1 MKSKE
6 PAIILYFISG
16 FIYLISLLFNVE
28 FMIVLTKPMIASS
41 MLFYYLQQSIG
52 AINFKYVV
60 ILFLLFIGGL
70 FNLFEDEF
78 ALIYTILLNLSAYSF
93 LLFLVIQDLKSIKNK
108 DIDVVNS
115 GYILLTLILLSSFV
129 YVCLFMIFDS
139 SLNIYFFIIIYSIV
153 LLLLGTFTTILY
165 VFSNSSKNLNL
176 IIAVFCFIVCD
187 LFYVLYYYYYDF
199 IFIRYISII
208 CNILSFYFIV
218 NYFLKRSISLK
229 INNK

>member
-16 FIYLISLLFNVE
+16 FFYLISLLFNIE
-28 FMIVLTKPMIASS
+28 FMIVLTKPMIGSS
-41 MLFYYLQQSIG
+41 MIFYYLHQSNG
-52 AINFKYVV
+52 AIKFKYVV
-60 ILFLLFIGGL
+60 ILFLFFISGL
-70 FNLFEDEF
+70 FNLFEDDF
-78 ALIYTILLNLSAYSF
+78 TLIYIILLNLIAYSV

-129 YVCLFMIFDS
+129 YVCLFMIFDP
-139 SLNIYFFIIIYSIV
+139 SLNIYIFIIIYSIV
-153 LLLLGTFTTILY
+153 QLLLGIFTTILY
-165 VFSNSSKNLNL
+165 VISNSSKNLNL
-176 IIAVFCFIVCD
+176 IIAVFCFIICD

-218 NYFLKRSISLK
+218 NYFLKRNMSLK
-229 INNK
+229 GINN